1 MAFEQREKSS
11 LAELRPEEM
20 RAFYAEMKA
29 RLEKQ
34 YAGHVSWF
42 DGPPA
47 CTCERVYAAGGY
59 IRSYKYLPTCK
70 RCPDKSK

>member
-1 MAFEQREKSS
+1 MFEKFKSS
-11 LAELRPEEM
+11 LTELNPAEM
-20 RAFYAEMKA
+20 QAFYAEMHA

-47 CTCERVYAAGGY
+47 CTCERTYHNGY